1 MMVPIIHRSKEII
14 YLYIKMIRTI
24 IILFLL
30 TFYSKNVFAVSL
42 SEALLQAYKNNPELN
57 AERENI
63 EVSKQDLK
71 ISKSEFLPSVTLSGS
86 KSQENTNKLTNQ
98 SGGDAQ
104 IADVNPETKSIT
116 VEQKL
121 FQGFGGI
128 ADLEKNKI
136 GLVLAEAKL
145 LKTEQTILLK
155 AVEAYTGLILANEKL
170 DINKRNVNLLERQV
184 ETDQTRLEKGKI
196 TITDL
201 AQSESSLAGAQAKFI
216 EAKNE
221 EVTARLTYEKI
232 IGPIKDINNLNKNLN
247 INFEIPNSLNK
258 AIEISKKNNPDL
270 IIAKLEYEQ
279 SEKDVKIAKSDL
291 SPSATLS
298 LESSKT
304 DDLSSSYDERD
315 KETIT
320 ATISW
325 PIFKGGKNT
334 ASLNRSKNLKNRK
347 KLLFDNALKTNDA
360 NVASSWSN
368 LQSSKS
374 LLDSVRLQVKA
385 AEIANEG
392 ITVEYESGLGR
403 STLDV
408 IQSNSILLN
417 SEINLANFERN
428 YFLAQFKL
436 LQTLG
441 LLNNSYLKLQ

>member
-1 MMVPIIHRSKEII
+1 
-14 YLYIKMIRTI
+14 MIRII
-24 IILFLL
+24 IILFLV

-71 ISKSEFLPSVTLSGS
+71 ISKSEFFPSVTLSGS
-86 KSQENTNKLTNQ
+86 KSREDTDKLTNQ
-98 SGGDAQ
+98 SGGDAT
-104 IADVNPETKSIT
+104 ITDVNTKTQSIT
-116 VEQKL
+116 IEQKL

-155 AVEAYTGLILANEKL
+155 AIEAYTGLILAKEKL
-170 DINKRNVNLLERQV
+170 DINRRNVNLLERQV
-184 ETDQTRLEKGKI
+184 ETEQARLEKGKI
-196 TITDL
+196 TVADL

-221 EVTARLTYEKI
+221 EMTAKLTYEKV
-232 IGPIKDINNLNKNLN
+232 IGPITDINALNKNLN

-258 AIEISKKNNPDL
+258 AIEISKKSNPDL

-279 SEKDVKIAKSDL
+279 SEKDVLIARSDL

-304 DDLSSSYDERD
+304 DDLNSTYDERD

-325 PIFKGGKNT
+325 PIFQGGKNT

-360 NVASSWSN
+360 NVANAWSN

-374 LLDSVRLQVKA
+374 LLESVRSQVRA

-408 IQSNSILLN
+408 IQSSSILLN

-436 LQTLG
+436 LQVVG